1 MEINRALQQTCADDA
16 ASSVY
21 PPSIK
26 EDHHPLENHS
36 FYINI
41 ALTHTKH
48 LHFLQSKAPPPTQSQ
63 LQVSLT
69 IINPQPT
76 KWLPDLLS
84 RCWLATCKSFSQT
97 RIHTLTL
104 PSKFSETY
112 TAPPPLME
120 MRKGMI
126 ATGAGVVVLSCSD
139 PRLNPY
145 QILGIDGK
153 TVKATMV
160 RNAGGRVFDAIRT
173 LAVLQT
179 IGQPG
184 TIVVMHHTDCGM
196 THFHDDAIKE
206 ALLQIAPGE
215 KVSIEAS
222 KFGEIKGS

>member
-1 MEINRALQQTCADDA
+1 MVTG
-16 ASSVY
+16 
-21 PPSIK
+21 
-26 EDHHPLENHS
+26 PLV
-36 FYINI
+36 
-41 ALTHTKH
+41 
-48 LHFLQSKAPPPTQSQ
+48 QM
-63 LQVSLT
+63 
-69 IINPQPT
+69 
-76 KWLPDLLS
+76 
-84 RCWLATCKSFSQT
+84 LA
-97 RIHTLTL
+97 RN
-104 PSKFSETY
+104 SKFSETY

-126 ATGAGVVVLSCSD
+126 ATGAGVVVFSCSD

-206 ALLQIAPGE
+206 TLLQIAPGE

-222 KFGEIKGS
+222 KFGEIKGSIEESIREDLALIRASPLIKKTTQVVGLKYDIHTGVLSQVEETKSEL